1 MKLNENLKVTG
12 KIIESNRT
20 NLPKSVLCRVTYPIC
35 NIGKLNANNRVYERD
50 VWEKVLSEKDITEK
64 MKFRCL
70 FGQAEHPTE
79 TQSDLQLTSHVIHEM
94 HIDEDTV
101 YQTMDVLDTPTGR
114 IINTLLEAGCQVGVS
129 TRAEGDL
136 EEYEIKEDGAPKK
149 CQKVVAETYR
159 YVTTD
164 FTADPSTFG
173 VTPQNIEHN
182 MKETVSALI
191 KEGKMTLNE
200 KKFATDMLNSV
211 KCKECTC
218 GKDCEVS
225 KLIEELDEA
234 QGKFMIHFQGADSSN
249 ELYDERGREIFDL
262 ETAKSEAERQF
273 PKDAWEIYNG
283 QESFNSPNW
292 LEESDVPEQHQLKIA
307 KKTLQMSDAGAK
319 VMGGMTKEEAR
330 AFLKKIGWSESRI
343 AKLEESKIQE
353 GVHELIGETP
363 GINNQDQEILNWALE
378 NEVITDEWPSEEDM
392 VDALSALT
400 STDRKAKI
408 ALAGTKDLSGLD
420 TGEIK
425 AVYLK
430 HILMPQAKQ
439 EYTAKNSVE
448 SKTNEAINVYKTM
461 DGEITD
467 LQEEDVEMRDGKL
480 VCKKSGKPV
489 ILDQEKS
496 GSAID
501 KDECKEAFDGDLRD
515 KPTMVLV
522 DGKPITGWIKN
533 TDAKTI
539 ALMLSKAG
547 MSDEER
553 TTFKFQENESK
564 INEMF
569 PEDQVVT
576 GILNQAGFKNKF
588 RLLGDGSIK
597 PYDEEDASYMVDALN
612 QDETLM
618 KNLPGSTAYYAEK
631 DNEIVFAKKE
641 VLNKDYPESFDPARE
656 SKSLEEK
663 ISEDIRRITP
673 GIYKVMFFDK
683 HQEEVEAESK
693 VDAMKKA
700 REKHPGSGISNTVML
715 SSTGYAHDVDEDI
728 RRVSPG
734 TFKVMYMDGT
744 SEEIGAESKYDAKK
758 QAEAKGK
765 RVMNIVQIENT
776 VEPHDVQFDNNES
789 RIQILSE
796 EIERVNPDD
805 YVFAIEPS
813 EYEAV
818 EKAEPQRLPWE
829 VYPTSEPHMLGVP
842 GWYLLDKEFLF
853 KIDKEG
859 FIQAAEQSTID
870 KVKELLSLEKQ
881 YDQKPVDKK
890 PTKLNF
896 QKKESV
902 QETAS
907 SLIDLKVQEAISRAN
922 FEVLQEQMDLDSD
935 IRLAN
940 RVLVDKAKKFNLQ
953 LMEAIKEQTALDAE
967 SKSLCKMLEKKATEA
982 HDLSKQLSEA
992 KGQVA
997 KLNDQ
1002 LTDLK
1007 ESVKQAKEEGILEG
1021 RNQLVKEYFETRLK
1035 ESKLQTDENTRAL
1048 LEDYQ
1053 DLQEVESLMEKLVR
1067 IARRSALHSRSITE
1081 VKVPKTVIADSQ
1093 DGKIDAT
1100 VGNLM
1105 KRMN

>member
-292 LEESDVPEQHQLKIA
+292 LEESETSKEAVTKSKLARDKYGKSYADLDSKE
-307 KKTLQMSDAGAK
+307 AK
-319 VMGGMTKEEAR
+319 VIDKEYA
-330 AFLKKIGWSESRI
+330 
-343 AKLEESKIQE
+343 AKNTTESK
-353 GVHELIGETP
+353 V
-363 GINNQDQEILNWALE
+363 
-378 NEVITDEWPSEEDM
+378 
-392 VDALSALT
+392 
-400 STDRKAKI
+400 K
-408 ALAGTKDLSGLD
+408 
-420 TGEIK
+420 
-425 AVYLK
+425 
-430 HILMPQAKQ
+430 
-439 EYTAKNSVE
+439 
-448 SKTNEAINVYKTM
+448 EAINVYKTM

-553 TTFKFQENESK
+553 TTFKFQENECK

-789 RIQILSE
+789 RIQKVTE

-805 YVFAIEPS
+805 YVFVIEPS

-818 EKAEPQRLPWE
+818 EKTEPQRLPWE
-829 VYPTSEPHMLGVP
+829 VYPTDEPHMLGVP

-896 QKKESV
+896 QKSSNESKMDETKPKEKGQYRKIQIMIDGKYYASTNWAKSPQDAIEQLKASKDPEVEDAIEQGKKITAYYAHLKKESV

-1053 DLQEVESLMEKLVR
+1053 DLQEVESLMEKLVQ

-1093 DGKIDAT
+1093 DGKIDAA